1 MPSLL
6 LPYRPLSKAALAPGL
21 VASKSQTY
29 TDTTITPPRGGA
41 SAIST
46 TTSSSTG
53 IRTLAWSPLGS
64 LIATADARTLRV
76 WNPER
81 NSVKYSTELKPPLPS
96 SPSAVGGVGT
106 AVGGASVSTG
116 AGINGAATGPAGG
129 RAARP
134 TPAPVHLSGTERVA
148 WNPGKEAELASVGSD
163 GIVRFWDVRNRGG
176 LAGEVKVGGEGFSLA
191 WRPGGEEVVAGRKV
205 CLSVYGERMQLD
217 CAHMEDL
224 VHRMTHLYPSTVAR

>member
-21 VASKSQTY
+21 VASKTQTY

-41 SAIST
+41 PAIST
-46 TTSSSTG
+46 STSSSSG

-64 LIATADARTLRV
+64 LIATADVRTLRV

-81 NSVKYSTELKPPLPS
+81 NGVKYSTELKPPLPS
-96 SPSAVGGVGT
+96 SVSTIGGASTAVGGV
-106 AVGGASVSTG
+106 SVSTG
-116 AGINGAATGPAGG
+116 VGISGAATGPAAG
-129 RAARP
+129 RTTKP
-134 TPAPVHLSGTERVA
+134 SPAPAHLPGTERVA
-148 WNPGKEAELASVGSD
+148 WNPSKEAELASVGSD

-176 LAGEVKVGGEGFSLA
+176 LVGEVKVGGEGFSLA

-205 CLSVYGERMQLD
+205 CVNVRRTEE
-217 CAHMEDL
+217 C
-224 VHRMTHLYPSTVAR
+224 V